1 MSNSSR
7 ESIFAR
13 VRAAQRPPMV
23 RTPYPDYAEKD
34 MITIPATADAWK
46 TFVERMQGVKGIV
59 FEQIEPL
66 AAFLRGQGW
75 LRGVC
80 DPALRVAVGEKLGG
94 GFTIDYAYEAARVDE
109 YQFGITRA
117 VGAIAETGTLVIN
130 DATTS
135 ARLAALAP
143 WVHIAVLSLRDLWRD
158 IPTALTRLGSDP
170 NTVWI
175 TGPSK
180 TGDIEGVLVQGVH
193 GPGEQICLRLD

>member
-1 MSNSSR
+1 MSNASR
-7 ESIFAR
+7 ESILAR
-13 VRAAQRPPMV
+13 VRAAQKPPMV
-23 RTPYPDYAEKD
+23 RTPYPDYSEKEV
-34 MITIPATADAWK
+34 ITIPATADAW
-46 TFVERMQGVKGIV
+46 TMFVGRVQSVRGFV

-66 AAFLRGQGW
+66 AAYLRAQGW
-75 LRGVC
+75 LCGVC
-80 DPALRVAVGEKLGG
+80 DPALRATVGEKLGE
-94 GFTIDYAYEAARVDE
+94 GFTIDYAYDPARVDV

-117 VGAIAETGTLVIN
+117 VGAIAETGTLVLN

-143 WVHIAVLSLRDLWRD
+143 WVHIAVLSSRDLWRD
-158 IPTALTRLGSDP
+158 IPTALARLGSDP
-170 NTVWI
+170 NTIWI